1 MKMYKTKTWQY
12 EVTGT
17 AENVKLFGI
26 PIFDYP
32 WESAGKRAKIH
43 RLSGETGSYAV
54 KKLTMGDKS
63 YEFVAIET
71 SNGVWEFYTYRY

>member
-12 EVTGT
+12 EATGT
-17 AENVKLFGI
+17 AENMKLFGI
-26 PIFDYP
+26 PIFDYL
-32 WESAGKRAKIH
+32 WESAGKRAKVH

-54 KKLTMGDKS
+54 KKLTVDNES